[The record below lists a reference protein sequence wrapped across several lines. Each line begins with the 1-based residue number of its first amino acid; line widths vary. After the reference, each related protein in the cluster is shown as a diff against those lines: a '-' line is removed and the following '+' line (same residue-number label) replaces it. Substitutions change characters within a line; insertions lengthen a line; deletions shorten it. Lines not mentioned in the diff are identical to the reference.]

1 MKIDHRTLMILRGRL
16 LFAIEESLIGKYAKG
31 LGERVFQREKL
42 MDEPC
47 YTENLKWG
55 AIEF

>member
-31 LGERVFQREKL
+31 LGERVF
-42 MDEPC
+42 
-47 YTENLKWG
+47 
-55 AIEF
+55 